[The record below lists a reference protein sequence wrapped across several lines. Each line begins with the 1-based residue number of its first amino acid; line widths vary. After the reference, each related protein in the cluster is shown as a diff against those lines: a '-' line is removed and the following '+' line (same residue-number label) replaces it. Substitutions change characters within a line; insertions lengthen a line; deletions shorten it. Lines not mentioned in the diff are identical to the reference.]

1 MSADIDIS
9 NEDEPRR
16 RASGAWRDVAEA
28 LERDIIFGRLQPKE
42 HLIEDEIMEK
52 SETSRHAV
60 RRAFEEMEKNGLV
73 VRQPNKGVRVRG
85 YTREEIENLYVVRET
100 LEMKAAS
107 LIRLPVS
114 DALIAQLTTIEKK
127 HERASNK
134 GDVVQLFELNNKFHE
149 TLYQACGNSVLQE
162 AIKNFALMTHTI
174 RTRHMSEKSWR
185 DEAVRQHWKMI
196 ELLGGKKKKEL
207 IDLCGEHLQPN
218 KRFYL
223 SVNSVP
229 NK

>member
-1 MSADIDIS
+1 MSTEIDIDE
-9 NEDEPRR
+9 NEPRR
-16 RASGAWRDVAEA
+16 RASGAWREVAEV

-42 HLIEDEIMEK
+42 HLIEDEIMERT
-52 SETSRHAV
+52 ETSRHAV

-73 VRQPNKGVRVRG
+73 IRQPNKGVRVRS
-85 YTREEIENLYVVRET
+85 YTRQEIENLYVVRET

-107 LIRLPVS
+107 LIKLPVS
-114 DALIAQLTTIEKK
+114 DDLVAELTAIEKK

-134 GDVVQLFELNNKFHE
+134 GDVVRLFELNNEFHE
-149 TLYQACGNSVLQE
+149 TLYKACGNSVLQE

-174 RTRHMSEKSWR
+174 RMRHMSEKSWR

-207 IDLCGEHLQPN
+207 IELCSEHLQPN